1 MFFNYQLKNKNS
13 DDKPMKLNYENKL
26 KKKKKKLTMDCL
38 GSTLGRSNCTRRRPV
53 INFSIVLHLSFE
65 NLTFHYCNDNCKLD
79 SQFFISNII

>member
-13 DDKPMKLNYENKL
+13 DDKPRKLNYENKF
-26 KKKKKKLTMDCL
+26 KKKFTMDCL

-65 NLTFHYCNDNCKLD
+65 NLTFHYCNDNCNLD